1 MAAFSREDIERIAA
15 LSQLALSA
23 HEQVRFERELSSILE
38 YAAQVRDVDTS
49 GVPPTTHA
57 LAGGMNWREDEA
69 TAPLPLADVL
79 ANAPATSGGL
89 FVVPKVI
96 GG

>member
-1 MAAFSREDIERIAA
+1 MAAFSHEDIERIAA

-23 HEQVRFERELSSILE
+23 NERVRFERELSSILE

-57 LAGGMNWREDEA
+57 MAGGTRWREDEE
-69 TAPLPLADVL
+69 TVSLPLEHVL

>member
-1 MAAFSREDIERIAA
+1 MAAFSHEDIERIAA

-23 HEQVRFERELSSILE
+23 PEQVRFERELSSILE
-38 YAAQVRDVDTS
+38 YAAQVQDVDTS

-57 LAGGMNWREDEA
+57 LVGGTRWREDEE
-69 TAPLPLADVL
+69 TTSLPLDDVL